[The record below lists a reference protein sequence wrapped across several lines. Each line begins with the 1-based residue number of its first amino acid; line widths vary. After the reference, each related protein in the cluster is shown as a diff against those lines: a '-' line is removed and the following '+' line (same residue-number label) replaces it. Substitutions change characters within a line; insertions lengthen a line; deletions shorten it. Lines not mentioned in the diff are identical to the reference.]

1 VPSHNNHHKSVTPLI
16 EISLLRLAVLPSE
29 CGLYVIKVL
38 QITLIAL
45 LFTLHA
51 YAQSPYPEDRAHD
64 FESKGVGLTE
74 TLLKF
79 SVQQHLPIAIEYI
92 DSDSMNRPI
101 DVCVKNE
108 TIPQALASILSHG
121 QGYTWKLQN
130 GLIEIKNKHASKRA
144 EAQLNTVIPVFQIS
158 ERQTVASSSAVLS
171 WELTV
176 ALDPNLRKRGYAI
189 ITGDGSSEVKP
200 ATMTNQT
207 VRQILGYMI
216 LNSRAQGWIVAGPPK
231 CLGFTPYCGLWYMI
245 EHEPFSPSYEFVL
258 SEVREN
264 L

>member
-1 VPSHNNHHKSVTPLI
+1 
-16 EISLLRLAVLPSE
+16 
-29 CGLYVIKVL
+29 VIKVL
-38 QITLIAL
+38 QITLIVL
-45 LFTLHA
+45 LFTLDA
-51 YAQSPYPEDRAHD
+51 YPQSPHPEDRAHD

-101 DVCVKNE
+101 DVSVIYK

-130 GLIEIKNKHASKRA
+130 GLIEIKNKHASKRS
-144 EAQLNTVIPVFQIS
+144 ERQLNTVIPVFKIS
-158 ERQTVASSSAVLS
+158 ELETVVTSSAVLS
-171 WELTV
+171 WELKV
-176 ALDPNLRKRGYAI
+176 SLDPSLRQNGYMI
-189 ITGDGSSEVKP
+189 YTLDGSSHVKP
-200 ATMTNQT
+200 ATLTNQT
-207 VRQILGYMI
+207 VRQILAYII

-264 L
+264 F